1 MKKITLCMLVLF
13 LVCPP
18 VLRAGEFL
26 GAPVLPQ
33 GKIVSKTKSRLE
45 MKVPVTHDE
54 ILAYYREA
62 LKDSKDIKY
71 REWKEATYIEDDG
84 KLPWHSITISREEKG
99 GTTTVVIMKDN
110 WTWILGTL
118 ILRYLGVFVVLLLLL
133 VSITVSGAVISRS
146 VAKLDSRKAQKED

>member
-13 LVCPP
+13 LACPP